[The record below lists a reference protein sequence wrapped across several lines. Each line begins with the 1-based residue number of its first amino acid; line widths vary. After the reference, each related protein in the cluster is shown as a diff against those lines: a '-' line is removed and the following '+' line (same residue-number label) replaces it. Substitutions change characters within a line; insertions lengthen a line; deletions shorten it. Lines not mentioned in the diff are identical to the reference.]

1 MEAVDELEAER
12 DQQRHAEQQVGE
24 DRVFADRGEIGEQ
37 VAEHVG
43 ATGREHDEEDHQ
55 TEMPRAAEVD

>member
-1 MEAVDELEAER
+1 M
-12 DQQRHAEQQVGE
+12 
-24 DRVFADRGEIGEQ
+24 FADRGEIGEQ

-43 ATGREHDEEDHQ
+43 ATGDQYDKEDHQ